1 MSVLSA
7 ENKKGRF
14 DNLSDMFDSASS
26 DAEGMALNILFPGRS
41 EIDIYFQSE
50 EGMIKL
56 PVNPQELK
64 RTMQV
69 KNETQDIVSL
79 GEVNVLGNQKLKD
92 LTIKSYFPYTGI
104 ISFLL
109 GSGINFPPT
118 YFVQFFEKA
127 VKNKKPLKM
136 VVTRLKISMLVSVE
150 SFDTS
155 NVAGNH
161 DDIAYELKL
170 KEYKRFG
177 AVKLKTTTTADGTV
191 AVEEQKN
198 YNQEIASGAKDIPET
213 AVVKEEGGI
222 WEITK
227 KKTGSD
233 EYWQELYE
241 NNKDVFVTGI
251 GTFIGKTIKI
261 PEVIRNANKNYFTE

>member
-1 MSVLSA
+1 MSILSA
-7 ENKKGRF
+7 LNKQGRF
-14 DNLSDMFDSASS
+14 SNLDDMFSSASS
-26 DAEGMALNILFPGRS
+26 DAENLALNILFHGRS

-50 EGMIKL
+50 AGMIKL
-56 PVNPQELK
+56 PVNPPELK

-79 GEVNVLGNQKLKD
+79 GEINVLGNAKLKD
-92 LTIKSYFPYTGI
+92 ITIKSYFPYTGV
-104 ISFLL
+104 ISFLS
-109 GSGINFPPT
+109 GTGINYPPA

-127 VKNKKPLKM
+127 VKSKKPLKM
-136 VVTRLKISMLVSVE
+136 VVTKLKISMLVSVE

-161 DDIAYELKL
+161 DDIQYELKL

-177 AVKLKTTTTADGTV
+177 AVKLKTTETADGTV

-198 YNQEIASGAKDIPET
+198 YNQEIASGAKEIPET